1 MGKKR
6 EKKISLFQFLD
17 LWRTCWV
24 ACGIV
29 ANQIQFEDKKKKIAI
44 HDNEQ
49 RAVFWYICDIHIL
62 YETMRL
68 QTKQNRRKNIN
79 KLKQKSTN
87 SKTNLPNDKNVY
99 DTDDEKG
106 LTIINY
112 SQQMNATNSRKNE
125 KKK

>member
-1 MGKKR
+1 
-6 EKKISLFQFLD
+6 
-17 LWRTCWV
+17 
-24 ACGIV
+24 
-29 ANQIQFEDKKKKIAI
+29 
-44 HDNEQ
+44 
-49 RAVFWYICDIHIL
+49 
-62 YETMRL
+62 MRL

-99 DTDDEKG
+99 DTDDDDDEKG